1 MNIMKTLKYF
11 LSIFILISAVLSCNE
26 DELGSTDFVDS
37 VVAPTNVTVVF
48 DITQDNTGLVTI
60 TPNSEGAVSYDIYF
74 GDNTSDPINVKQG
87 KNITHIY
94 AEGNY
99 EVKVIAAGITGLKTE
114 ITQPLTV
121 SFKAPENLVVTI
133 ENDAAISKQV
143 NVTATADFATTFDV
157 YFGEEGNDDPVAA
170 NIGETVSYIYAEPG
184 IYTIKVVAKGGAIET
199 TEYIVENFEVT
210 AILQPI
216 ASAATPPIKNE
227 EDVVSI
233 FSDAYTNITVNE
245 WNPGWGQ
252 STVLS
257 SFDVDGD
264 NILKYDYLNYTGIVT
279 DYDNPTDLST
289 MEYVHFDYWSN
300 DAENIGFKIVNT
312 NQPDGSPE
320 KESEITITDLKVG
333 AWGSVEIPLSD
344 FTTDMSAITQMLFV
358 SNGVTVFIDNLYF
371 YKAPSATGKP
381 LIFDDFEGNGNI
393 TTWAGDACGMDNN
406 FVNPFQEGINTSN
419 TVLEYNDTGEAYA
432 NVRFDTDS
440 NFDLSINNTF
450 TLKIYVPS
458 SSITGTQ
465 PNQISLKLQ
474 DGTAGEPWTTQ
485 TEIIKTIA
493 LDTWQEITFDFAND
507 DYINWSTI
515 TTAPVDRTDL
525 NRVVLQVNSEGNND
539 TVIAYIDDF
548 SYGIDTIDTPPYAT
562 DDFEG
567 NGTITTWTGDA
578 CGMDNNFV
586 NPHQEGINTSST
598 VLEYNDTGGTYANVR
613 FDITPNFDLTAKSKF
628 TLKVYV
634 ESSSISGS
642 QPNQISL
649 KLQDGTVAEP
659 WVQQTEIIKP
669 IALDVW
675 QEVTFDFA
683 NDVIAGA
690 ADPISRTDFN
700 RVVLQVNSEGNSD
713 TVIAYIDDFNYHN

>member
-1 MNIMKTLKYF
+1 MKTLKYF

-74 GDNTSDPINVKQG
+74 GDDTSDPVNVKQG

-210 AILQPI
+210 AILQPLMK
-216 ASAATPPIKNE
+216 APTPPTRNE
-227 EDVVSI
+227 TDVVSI
-233 FSDAYTNITVNE
+233 FSDKYTNITVNE

-289 MEYVHFDYWSN
+289 MEYIHFDYWTN
-300 DAENIGFKIVNT
+300 DAESIGFKIVNT
-312 NQPDGSPE
+312 NQADGSPE
-320 KESEITITDLKVG
+320 KESEITISEITEGEWV
-333 AWGSVEIPLSD
+333 SVEIPLTD
-344 FTTDMSAITQMLFV
+344 FTTNMSEITQMLFV

-371 YKAPSATGKP
+371 YKAPSGVMK
-381 LIFDDFEGNGNI
+381 LMIEDFEGTAPTFTDFGNAGVQVI
-393 TTWAGDACGMDNN
+393 SNPDISGKNTSATVAQFTKPSGADTWAGSYFEVATALELSTYSNISVKTWSPKVGAVVKLKLENSDASIVYEVDM
-406 FVNPFQEGINTSN
+406 NT
-419 TVLEYNDTGEAYA
+419 TVANEWEELVYDFSEAPVADYVRVVIFFDFGNSGDDTVYYYDEVQLVSSGGEITPLTGTWKLAPEAYA
-432 NVRFDTDS
+432 FKVGPAPESGEWWASSADDVTARACLFDDTYVFGTDGSFTNVLGTDTWLEAWQGVAADGCGTPIAPHDGSNPATYSYDS
-440 NFDLSINNTF
+440 NAGTVTLNGIGAYLVLSKANNEGE
-450 TLKIYVPS
+450 LPNVPVPD
-458 SSITGTQ
+458 SIT
-465 PNQISLKLQ
+465 
-474 DGTAGEPWTTQ
+474 
-485 TEIIKTIA
+485 
-493 LDTWQEITFDFAND
+493 
-507 DYINWSTI
+507 
-515 TTAPVDRTDL
+515 
-525 NRVVLQVNSEGNND
+525 
-539 TVIAYIDDF
+539 
-548 SYGIDTIDTPPYAT
+548 
-562 DDFEG
+562 
-567 NGTITTWTGDA
+567 
-578 CGMDNNFV
+578 
-586 NPHQEGINTSST
+586 
-598 VLEYNDTGGTYANVR
+598 YN
-613 FDITPNFDLTAKSKF
+613 
-628 TLKVYV
+628 
-634 ESSSISGS
+634 
-642 QPNQISL
+642 
-649 KLQDGTVAEP
+649 
-659 WVQQTEIIKP
+659 
-669 IALDVW
+669 
-675 QEVTFDFA
+675 VTFSD
-683 NDVIAGA
+683 NDNTMTVVIEIGAGSGTFWTYKLVKA
-690 ADPISRTDFN
+690 
-700 RVVLQVNSEGNSD
+700 
-713 TVIAYIDDFNYHN
+713 